1 MAFIK
6 NSTLTSRV
14 AGSDDG
20 RGGGTGGGSGG
31 GGLLELELPLGCD
44 PSNPS
49 SPPDGCVGW
58 EGFTDAGNYSMGSVD
73 GQQHVAILLNGTG
86 APQYR
91 FITGMPRPGTFT
103 LDRPFEEG
111 TATER
116 VLVSVDVV
124 KAQNLHVG
132 NYHVDTG
139 HFQFFNGAIDT
150 VVAGN
155 VGERMGGFF
164 TYGQWHKP
172 SPFFHNGWVLSP
184 SYMMQFIGNRVV
196 EGNAVKNYVG
206 SAGMMAADG
215 QPGSSSG
222 VDGGPTANASSWRWQ
237 FNGGSVGFI
246 TSTAGAPF
254 SDIPSTAF
262 MTFRRN
268 VVENS
273 GGLFLGASHET
284 TDTEGSGAGGVPSL
298 GSNLV
303 VEKNVVAKSPV
314 CVLVNKHFTGVEVR
328 GNTCPPP
335 SGPQ

>member
-6 NSTLTSRV
+6 NSTLTSDN
-14 AGSDDG
+14 GD
-20 RGGGTGGGSGG
+20 GGGGNGGGG
-31 GGLLELELPLGCD
+31 GGLLELGLPLGCD

-58 EGFTDAGNYSMGSVD
+58 EGFTDVGNYSMGSVD

-111 TATER
+111 TAVDG

-124 KAQNLHVG
+124 KAQNLHVT
-132 NYHVDTG
+132 NFHVDTG

-164 TYGQWHKP
+164 TYGQWHNP

-184 SYMMQFIGNRVV
+184 SYMMQFIGNRVI

-206 SAGMMAADG
+206 GAGMMAVDG
-215 QPGSSSG
+215 QPGSNSFG
-222 VDGGPTANASSWRWQ
+222 GGPTANASSWRWQ

-246 TSTAGAPF
+246 TQTAGAPF

-273 GGLFLGASHET
+273 GGLFLGTSHET
-284 TDTEGSGAGGVPSL
+284 IDAEGSGAGGAGAGVPSL
-298 GSNLV
+298 GSNFV
-303 VEKNVVAKSPV
+303 VEKNVVARSSV
-314 CVLVNKHFTGVEVR
+314 CILVNQHFTGVEVR
-328 GNTCPPP
+328 GNICPPNAP
-335 SGPQ
+335 